1 MLRVATRFREACR
14 PGPVWRRSA
23 RLHPWLDRSA
33 TRTIPASF
41 AERATFLGG
50 EKLLSFVIGT
60 GRCGSSWVT
69 EGIARHPEVGFVSG
83 LDDTLPGL
91 ELPGRWNNA
100 LFRRSSPREP
110 GLVTFRH
117 RSRYLERGRLRVAP
131 SEGWNLLER
140 QVSPLLPS
148 TRRDLLASD
157 LTPWLEQ
164 RLRGFFERRMRAQGR
179 RMFVHHVTGWPRAG
193 LLQAAFPDAR
203 FVHVIRDGRA
213 VASSWLQMPW
223 WSGFEGPSNWSL
235 GPLPA
240 AYSSEWERSGRSFVV
255 LAGLGW
261 KLLMDAFDAARMAMP
276 PRQWLD
282 VRSGSCWPGSRP
294 TACCRARCPGRST
307 RRGWPGSATGSSR
320 STRSE
325 SSTTA
330 TTRASRP
337 SRSARTGLAGTCS
350 AMAVPA
356 GRPSPTCPSAC
367 GRCSPRSTGRTRP

>member
-60 GRCGSSWVT
+60 GRCGSSLVT
-69 EGIARHPEVGFVSG
+69 EVIARHPEVGFVSG
-83 LDDTLPGL
+83 LDDKLPGL
-91 ELPGRWNNA
+91 DLPGRWNNA
-100 LFRRSSPREP
+100 LFRRSSPRDA

-164 RLRGFFERRMRAQGR
+164 RLRGFFERRMRAQG
-179 RMFVHHVTGWPRAG
+179 
-193 LLQAAFPDAR
+193 
-203 FVHVIRDGRA
+203 
-213 VASSWLQMPW
+213 LQMPW

-261 KLLMDAFDAARMAMP
+261 KLLMDAFDAARVAMP

-282 VRSGSCWPGSRP
+282 VRYEDVLAEPRKQFAVMLEFLDLEWTPRFEAGFKRHTFSGGR
-294 TACCRARCPGRST
+294 TAAFRQDLDQANLALLERS
-307 RRGWPGSATGSSR
+307 
-320 STRSE
+320 
-325 SSTTA
+325 
-330 TTRASRP
+330 
-337 SRSARTGLAGTCS
+337 LAGRLLAYDYPLT
-350 AMAVPA
+350 PQ
-356 GRPSPTCPSAC
+356 G
-367 GRCSPRSTGRTRP
+367 GPR

>member
-23 RLHPWLDRSA
+23 RLHPWLDWSA

-60 GRCGSSWVT
+60 GRCGSSLVT
-69 EGIARHPEVGFVSG
+69 EVIARHPEVGFVSG
-83 LDDTLPGL
+83 LDDKLPGL
-91 ELPGRWNNA
+91 DLPGRWNNA
-100 LFRRSSPREP
+100 LFRRSSPRDA
-110 GLVTFRH
+110 GLVT
-117 RSRYLERGRLRVAP
+117 
-131 SEGWNLLER
+131 
-140 QVSPLLPS
+140 
-148 TRRDLLASD
+148 
-157 LTPWLEQ
+157 
-164 RLRGFFERRMRAQGR
+164 
-179 RMFVHHVTGWPRAG
+179 
-193 LLQAAFPDAR
+193 FPDAR

-276 PRQWLD
+276 PRHWLD
-282 VRSGSCWPGSRP
+282 VRYEDVLAEPRKQFAVMLEFLDLEWTPRFEAGFKRHTFSGGR
-294 TACCRARCPGRST
+294 TAAFRQDLDQANLALLERS
-307 RRGWPGSATGSSR
+307 
-320 STRSE
+320 
-325 SSTTA
+325 
-330 TTRASRP
+330 
-337 SRSARTGLAGTCS
+337 LAGRLLAYDYPLT
-350 AMAVPA
+350 PQ
-356 GRPSPTCPSAC
+356 G
-367 GRCSPRSTGRTRP
+367 GPR

>member
-60 GRCGSSWVT
+60 GRCGSSLVT
-69 EGIARHPEVGFVSG
+69 EVIARHPEVGFVSG
-83 LDDTLPGL
+83 LDDKLPGL
-91 ELPGRWNNA
+91 DLPGRWNNA
-100 LFRRSSPREP
+100 LFRRSSPRDA

-164 RLRGFFERRMRAQGR
+164 RLRGFFERRMRAQG
-179 RMFVHHVTGWPRAG
+179 
-193 LLQAAFPDAR
+193 
-203 FVHVIRDGRA
+203 
-213 VASSWLQMPW
+213 LQMPW

-261 KLLMDAFDAARMAMP
+261 KLLMDAFHAAAAVAGRALRGRPGGAPKAVRGDAGVP
-276 PRQWLD
+276 
-282 VRSGSCWPGSRP
+282 RSGVDPTVRGRLQAAHLLWRPHGRLSAGPG
-294 TACCRARCPGRST
+294 PG
-307 RRGWPGSATGSSR
+307 
-320 STRSE
+320 
-325 SSTTA
+325 
-330 TTRASRP
+330 
-337 SRSARTGLAGTCS
+337 
-350 AMAVPA
+350 
-356 GRPSPTCPSAC
+356 
-367 GRCSPRSTGRTRP
+367 